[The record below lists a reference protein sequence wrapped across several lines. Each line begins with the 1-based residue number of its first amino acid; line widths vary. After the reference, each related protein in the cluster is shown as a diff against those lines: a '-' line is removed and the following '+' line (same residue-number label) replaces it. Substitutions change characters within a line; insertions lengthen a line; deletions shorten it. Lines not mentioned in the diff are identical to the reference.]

1 MACSRIAALL
11 SVGGRIQSL
20 DRMRTVSYFL
30 DTFPRSR
37 RPDYPRQKGET
48 QTTVAII
55 GGGLTG
61 CACAAAFATAGVRV
75 VLLEAD
81 RIGTGAT
88 AGSAGL
94 LRQDF
99 DASFQATVNQHGLR
113 AARHLWQAIRRAS
126 LDFAAAV
133 RRLGI
138 RTDLASQDLLLFTR
152 DGPDAARRLSREYH
166 ARRDAGLD
174 VSWLNARA
182 LARDVAIAGDGA
194 IRIKGE
200 AFDPYRACV
209 GLAAAAVARGATI
222 HERSVVRR
230 VRAGRK
236 TVEVRTEG
244 GSITAESVII
254 ATGGP
259 IDDLRA
265 LRRHFRPNQTYA
277 LVTEPLP
284 AAVRRMVGRRD
295 AALRD
300 SAVPP
305 HLLRWMKDD
314 RLLFSGADQDPVPPR
329 ALDKTLVQR
338 ANQLMYEL
346 STLYPAISGLQP
358 EWAWPLVHY
367 ASPDGLPVIGPHR
380 NFPRHLF
387 ALGHGRHGAGVAW
400 LAARLLLREF
410 TGEPAK
416 GDDLFGFSR
425 ILEGRTR

>member
-1 MACSRIAALL
+1 
-11 SVGGRIQSL
+11 
-20 DRMRTVSYFL
+20 MRTAPYFL
-30 DTFPRSR
+30 DTYPRSR
-37 RPDYPRQKGET
+37 RPEYSRQKGEFK
-48 QTTVAII
+48 TTVVIV

-61 CACAAAFATAGVRV
+61 CACAAAFATAGVRC
-75 VLLEAD
+75 VLLEAG

-88 AGSAGL
+88 AASAGL

-99 DASFQATVNQHGLR
+99 DASFQATVSRHGLR

-126 LDFAAAV
+126 LDFASAA
-133 RRLGI
+133 RRFGI
-138 RTDLASQDLLLFTR
+138 RADLAPQDLLVFTR
-152 DGPDAARRLSREYH
+152 DGAAAGKRLAREYQT
-166 ARRDAGLD
+166 RREAGLD

-182 LARDVAIAGDGA
+182 LMREAAVAGDGA
-194 IRIKGE
+194 LRIKGD
-200 AFDPYRACV
+200 AFDPYRACI
-209 GLAAAAVARGATI
+209 GLAAAAAARGAII
-222 HERSVVRR
+222 HERTTVRR
-230 VRAGRK
+230 VRPGRK
-236 TVEVRTEG
+236 SVEVRTESG
-244 GSITAESVII
+244 AITGESVII

-265 LRRHFRPNQTYA
+265 LRRHFRPHQTYA
-277 LVTEPLP
+277 LVSQPLP
-284 AAVRRMVGRRD
+284 AGVRRLVGRHD

-300 SAVPP
+300 SAAPP

-314 RLLFSGADQDPVPPR
+314 RLLFAGADQDPVPAR

-367 ASPDGLPVIGPHR
+367 GSPDGLPVIGPHR

-410 TGEPAK
+410 TGDPAK

-425 ILEGRTR
+425 IL